1 MRMLY
6 KYPQAAFPYGDLVD
20 ENRRRGRD
28 APEYE
33 LIDTGVF
40 DGDRYFD
47 VFVEYAKADAG
58 GSADADHG
66 RQPRTGGGARSTCCR
81 RSGSATPGP
90 GADAAAAARSRRGLP
105 SHGTATIAAETM
117 RYGRRW
123 LYADGD
129 PTLLFTENETNAMRL
144 FGIADGRST
153 PRTASTRP
161 SSTAAPTR

>member
-47 VFVEYAKADAG
+47 VFVEYAKADSEDLLMQITVANRG
-58 GSADADHG
+58 PDDG
-66 RQPRTGGGARSTCCR
+66 RRSTCCR

-90 GADAAAAARSRRGLP
+90 GADAAAAASSRRGRP

-123 LYADGD
+123 LYADGE

-144 FGIADGRST
+144 FGIAGPRST
-153 PRTASTRP
+153 
-161 SSTAAPTR
+161 